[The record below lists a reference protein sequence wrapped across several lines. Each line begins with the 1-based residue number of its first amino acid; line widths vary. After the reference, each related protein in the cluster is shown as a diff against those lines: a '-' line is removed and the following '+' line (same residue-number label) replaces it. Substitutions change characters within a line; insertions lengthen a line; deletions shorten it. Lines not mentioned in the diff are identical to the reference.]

1 MVNLLFGIPNY
12 LAPNTHLDS
21 LVMTNKLLLL
31 SPIRFVAQL
40 VEQLT
45 LNQRAEG
52 SNPSKPTLK
61 IKHLHIKLCRCF
73 FIVYIV
79 RSYPGGGLRVQCTRD
94 LAERYTSKT
103 TV

>member
-52 SNPSKPTLK
+52 SNPSKPTCKRGNYIVCNYLF
-61 IKHLHIKLCRCF
+61 LF
-73 FIVYIV
+73 FIN
-79 RSYPGGGLRVQCTRD
+79 R
-94 LAERYTSKT
+94 
-103 TV
+103 

>member
-1 MVNLLFGIPNY
+1 
-12 LAPNTHLDS
+12 
-21 LVMTNKLLLL
+21 MTNNLLLL

-61 IKHLHIKLCRCF
+61 IKHLHIHLCRCF
-73 FIVYIV
+73 LLLAIDLIHSFTDAQNGYNEYSCGFPEKTKYIV
-79 RSYPGGGLRVQCTRD
+79 
-94 LAERYTSKT
+94 
-103 TV
+103 